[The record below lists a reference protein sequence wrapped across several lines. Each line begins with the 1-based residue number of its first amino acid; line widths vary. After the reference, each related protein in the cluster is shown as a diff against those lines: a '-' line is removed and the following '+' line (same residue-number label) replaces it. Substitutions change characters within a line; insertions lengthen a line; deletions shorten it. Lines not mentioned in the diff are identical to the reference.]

1 MRSIARQS
9 ARLASSSRVRQ
20 PSRPRHAPAQHHVRS
35 FSRTVQHSIDT
46 RGPNGEHEP
55 STPAEQRQDDQKS
68 QVEDAAK
75 SAKQNETKS
84 TEEEPKSAV
93 AKTRRTRIQNAKDQK
108 PPKPPP
114 VPDWFLNHNVK
125 LVTESVKPNREAK
138 SAQVLRC
145 VDKDTGHT
153 LFTVPYYEAWP
164 VPGLPGRPTEEHKS
178 DKETAR
184 KKSLDNSFF
193 DNKFTSTQA
202 KPASSKARSSA
213 LITPPSEEAEN
224 EVNPHSLLRWAL
236 LEAETGIRAGFTV
249 AGQVPSALNAASRV
263 DISLNC
269 PDSDS
274 HEQMDDIVED
284 LANLTHSDIIR
295 LDANDF
301 ADLTADYVGGGE
313 DLPGSFS
320 SLGYDVFDGYTAN
333 QAGYRRAAEEDMY
346 DEDEEDEADEEDE
359 MHRDGSSGRSRTLDD
374 LRRALYARRFDLA
387 KAFQKI
393 NVTTIPIGIAPE
405 SKTRPTGDPASSPFR
420 AARSSDGPEYDRRR
434 LIDLLDNLLEAPK
447 LKQASAAS
455 YVDGLNNRLANA
467 SAGRDSKQ
475 GMTTSDRS
483 YQALWRPWRSSPG
496 CWYPDVAGIIAS
508 RVNRTASDKDAS
520 TSLRLEADGKQVRE
534 NASSSGLSR
543 RIIVHV
549 RDLKDICGS
558 QKGDSIIRDLV
569 RVVQKRRRSGQEII
583 IVGTTAQDVGGGRF
597 GSFEPRLDEF
607 RTVTVPPYFNMPKD
621 EINQLKTEDLIK
633 DSGDIP
639 TYRRILEINLR
650 HIQSMLQRLRP
661 ADSFDLFSAQSQ
673 SQLRLAGNELLGQ
686 TVLPFDQVQRLVLTA
701 IGLSQTH
708 AQSDVVNASHIGLA
722 VFVAGRADRAHRAW
736 SDHNLQQS
744 ATAEADVLKESSHNA
759 EADKGNGKIEKLKKG
774 CNQHETKL
782 LPGVVDPQNIKIGF
796 NEVHAPPET
805 IDALKTLTS
814 LSLLRPD
821 AFKYG
826 VLAADR
832 LPGLI
837 LYGPP
842 GTGKTL
848 LAKAVAKE
856 SRATVLEISGA
867 QIYEKYV
874 GEGEKMVRAVFSL
887 AKKLSPCI
895 VFIDEADAIFGS
907 RSSAGSRN
915 THREII
921 NQFLREW
928 DGMDLHNVFIMVASN
943 RPFDMDDAVLRRLP
957 RRLLV
962 DLPVAKDREAILKI
976 HLKEEQL
983 DAAVDLGKLAEDTP
997 LYSGSDLKNLCVAAA
1012 LACVREENELA
1023 ASKQDDKAFKLPDRR
1038 ILSSSHFEKALK
1050 EISASI
1056 SEDMSSLTA
1065 IRKFDE
1071 QYGDRKGRRKK
1082 SSYGF
1087 GSADVGVD
1095 ESAARVRQ
1103 PTTTTTTPPPP

>member
-1 MRSIARQS
+1 M
-9 ARLASSSRVRQ
+9 
-20 PSRPRHAPAQHHVRS
+20 
-35 FSRTVQHSIDT
+35 
-46 RGPNGEHEP
+46 
-55 STPAEQRQDDQKS
+55 
-68 QVEDAAK
+68 
-75 SAKQNETKS
+75 
-84 TEEEPKSAV
+84 EEEGNKAGV
-93 AKTRRTRIQNAKDQK
+93 AKTRRTRIQNAKEQK

-114 VPDWFLNHNVK
+114 IPDWFLNHNVK
-125 LVTESVKPNREAK
+125 LLVEPIKPKLEAK

-145 VDKDTGHT
+145 VDRETGHT
-153 LFTVPYYEAWP
+153 LFVVPYYEAWP
-164 VPGLPGRPTEEHKS
+164 VPGLPGRPAEEHKE
-178 DKETAR
+178 DIEAAR

-193 DNKFTSTQA
+193 DNKFTSAQS
-202 KPASSKARSSA
+202 KPTAPKARTSSI
-213 LITPPSEEAEN
+213 ITPPSEEANN

-236 LEAETGIRAGFTV
+236 LEAETGLRAGFTV
-249 AGQVPSALNAASRV
+249 PAQVPSASLNAASRV
-263 DISLNC
+263 DISLHC

-284 LANLTHSDIIR
+284 LANLTQADIIR

-333 QAGYRRAAEEDMY
+333 QGYRRLAEEDEF
-346 DEDEEDEADEEDE
+346 DEDEEDENDEEDD
-359 MHRDGSSGRSRTLDD
+359 MHRDNTGGRPRTLDD
-374 LRRALYARRFDLA
+374 LRKALSARRFDLA

-393 NVTTIPIGIAPE
+393 NVTAIPIGI
-405 SKTRPTGDPASSPFR
+405 SSETKMRHGSDNSGNPFR
-420 AARSSDGPEYDRRR
+420 AMSSPDGGDYDRRR
-434 LIDLLDNLLEAPK
+434 LRDLLDQLLEAPK
-447 LKQASAAS
+447 LKKASPAS
-455 YVDGLNNRLANA
+455 YVDGLNNRLAHA
-467 SAGRDSKQ
+467 SAGRDSQQ
-475 GMTTSDRS
+475 GMAPSDRS

-496 CWYPDVAGIIAS
+496 CWCPDVASILAG
-508 RVNRTASDKDAS
+508 RVNSVVTEKDS
-520 TSLRLEADGKQVRE
+520 SSSLKLEADGKQSRQ
-534 NASSSGLSR
+534 GLSLFDRPR
-543 RIIVHV
+543 RTIVHV
-549 RDLKDICGS
+549 RDLKDICS
-558 QKGDSIIRDLV
+558 SHKGDSIIRDLV
-569 RVVQKRRRSGQEII
+569 RVVQKRRRTGQEIV

-597 GSFEPRLDEF
+597 GSYEASMDEF
-607 RTVTVPPYFNMPKD
+607 RTVTIPPYFNMSK
-621 EINQLKTEDLIK
+621 EAINQLKMEDLIK
-633 DSGDIP
+633 TSGNIP

-650 HIQSMLQRLRP
+650 HVQSMLQRLRP
-661 ADSFDLFSAQSQ
+661 GHSIDLFSVQSQ
-673 SQLRLAGNELLGQ
+673 TQLRLAGSDVLSQ

-722 VFVAGRADRAHRAW
+722 VFVAGQADRAHRSW
-736 SDHNLQQS
+736 SDHNKQQTTTAD
-744 ATAEADVLKESSHNA
+744 ATDFKWEHSSNVEAE
-759 EADKGNGKIEKLKKG
+759 KGNGKVEKLKKS
-774 CNQHETKL
+774 CNQYETKL
-782 LPGVVDPQNIKIGF
+782 LPGVVDAQNIKVGF

-832 LPGLI
+832 LPGLM

-874 GEGEKMVRAVFSL
+874 GEGEKMVKAVFSL

-907 RSSAGSRN
+907 RSSAGNRN

-943 RPFDMDDAVLRRLP
+943 RPFDLDDAVLRRLP

-983 DAAVDLGKLAEDTP
+983 DGTVDLGKLAEETP

-1023 ASKQDDKAFKLPDRR
+1023 ATKQDDKTFKLPDRR
-1038 ILSSSHFEKALK
+1038 ILSSSHFERAVK

-1071 QYGDRKGRRKK
+1071 QYGDRRGRRKK

-1087 GSADVGVD
+1087 GNSDVAVD
-1095 ESAARVRQ
+1095 ENAARVRQ
-1103 PTTTTTTPPPP
+1103 PTIPTTTTTTTTSPPP

>member
-9 ARLASSSRVRQ
+9 ARLASNSRVRQ
-20 PSRPRHAPAQHHVRS
+20 PSRPRHAPAQQHVRS
-35 FSRTVQHSIDT
+35 FSRTVQHSVDT

-55 STPAEQRQDDQKS
+55 STPTEQRQDEQKT
-68 QVEDAAK
+68 QPEDAAK
-75 SAKQNETKS
+75 AAKQGETKS
-84 TEEEPKSAV
+84 TEDESKSAV
-93 AKTRRTRIQNAKDQK
+93 AKTRRTRIQAAKDQK

-114 VPDWFLNHNVK
+114 IPDWFLNHNVR
-125 LVTESVKPNREAK
+125 LVTESVKPNRQAK

-164 VPGLPGRPTEEHKS
+164 VPGMPGRPAEEQTQ
-178 DKETAR
+178 DKETAG

-202 KPASSKARSSA
+202 KPATSKARSSA
-213 LITPPSEEAEN
+213 IITPPSEEAEN

-249 AGQVPSALNAASRV
+249 AAQVPSASLNAASRV
-263 DISLNC
+263 DISLHC

-274 HEQMDDIVED
+274 HDQMDDVIED
-284 LANLTHSDIIR
+284 LANLTQSDIIR

-333 QAGYRRAAEEDMY
+333 QAGNRRAAEEDEY
-346 DEDEEDEADEEDE
+346 DEEEDDEHDEEDE
-359 MHRDGSSGRSRTLDD
+359 MHTDSSAGRPKTLDD

-387 KAFQKI
+387 KAFGKI
-393 NVTTIPIGIAPE
+393 GITAIPIGTASEP
-405 SKTRPTGDPASSPFR
+405 KMRQGGDATNSPFR
-420 AARSSDGPEYDRRR
+420 AIRSPDGPDFDRRR
-434 LIDLLDNLLEAPK
+434 LKDLLDNLLEAPK
-447 LKQASAAS
+447 LKTASGGS
-455 YVDGLNNRLANA
+455 YAEGLNSRLANA

-475 GMTTSDRS
+475 GMGSSDRS

-496 CWYPDVAGIIAS
+496 CWYPDVASIIAGH
-508 RVNRTASDKDAS
+508 VNQITSDKDANAP
-520 TSLRLEADGKQVRE
+520 LKLEADGKLPRE
-534 NASSSGLSR
+534 NAGPDGSR
-543 RIIVHV
+543 RTIVHV
-549 RDLKDICGS
+549 RDLKDICS
-558 QKGDSIIRDLV
+558 SRKGDSIIRDLV

-583 IVGTTAQDVGGGRF
+583 IVGTTAQDIGGGRF
-597 GSFEPRLDEF
+597 GSFEPRLDDF
-607 RTVTVPPYFNMPKD
+607 RSVTVPPYFNMSKD
-621 EINQLKTEDLIK
+621 EISQMKAEDLVK
-633 DSGDIP
+633 DSVRVP
-639 TYRRILEINLR
+639 TYRRIFEINLR

-661 ADSFDLFSAQSQ
+661 GDSIDLFSAQSQ
-673 SQLRLAGNELLGQ
+673 KQLKLAGSDLLGQ

-708 AQSDVVNASHIGLA
+708 AQSELVNASHIGLA
-722 VFVAGRADRAHRAW
+722 VFIAGRADRAHRAW
-736 SDHNLQQS
+736 SDHNIQRS
-744 ATAEADVLKESSHNA
+744 AAEADIFKQEPSPTIES
-759 EADKGNGKIEKLKKG
+759 DKGNAKIEKLKKG

-782 LPGVVDPQNIKIGF
+782 LPGVVDPANIKIGF

-832 LPGLI
+832 LPGLM

-856 SRATVLEISGA
+856 SRATVLEVSGA
-867 QIYEKYV
+867 QLYEKYV

-928 DGMDLHNVFIMVASN
+928 DGMDSHNVFIMVASN

-976 HLKEEQL
+976 HLKDEQL
-983 DAAVDLGKLAEDTP
+983 DGTVDLSKLAEETP

-1038 ILSSSHFEKALK
+1038 VLSTRHFDKALK

-1071 QYGDRKGRRKK
+1071 QFGDRKGRRKK

-1087 GSADVGVD
+1087 GTADEGVD

-1103 PTTTTTTPPPP
+1103 PTTTTTPPPPP